1 MARSFR
7 SAAAG
12 TTSRSPSPRPWT
24 TSHLL
29 GTRQQRDHHRRRT
42 VLARLGWVGIDGRGR
57 IVATA
62 GVPAMANSQPQPPVA
77 PAGLTDEAFLAELQ
91 ARQTA
96 FLAELQARQ
105 AASLA
110 ESQARH
116 SELMDRL
123 KSKMAALGLAP
134 VTPVAA
140 AGRTGV

>member
-1 MARSFR
+1 
-7 SAAAG
+7 
-12 TTSRSPSPRPWT
+12 
-24 TSHLL
+24 
-29 GTRQQRDHHRRRT
+29 
-42 VLARLGWVGIDGRGR
+42 
-57 IVATA
+57 
-62 GVPAMANSQPQPPVA
+62 MANSQPQPPVA